1 MRGLVYLAAAAALAM
16 GGVGTASAQLGDLG
30 RLIGQAAGKL
40 GADKLLG
47 NKVPITTSLADAVY
61 GDAQRDGWMPRE
73 PKRPLESLQRT
84 DAGGFVLAPGFF
96 EFSGQSYCLHAG
108 THGPGGGDGY
118 LYAPTKGA
126 AEEIVMAIL
135 RNSVDHPEVPQQR
148 IQALIWALLS
158 RTKLQDMN
166 ADLQSTAR
174 VLLDE
179 RQLKGIS
186 KTALEM
192 IPPEVLNRALAEAP
206 PLVRQALAA
215 EAQLRSLASRP
226 GTTFR
231 EMESVAVLAGLA
243 PRGPGSQ
250 AVAEGRWSRHPD
262 GYLIRYLPRG
272 YSHTVVQIHV
282 EPGSGGVGKTYD
294 PATHVA
300 VPGNTSRQ
308 RLAQSG
314 RAKVA

>member
-1 MRGLVYLAAAAALAM
+1 MKKLAYVAAAAALAV

-30 RLIGQAAGKL
+30 RLVGQAAGKL

-47 NKVPITTSLADAVY
+47 NKVPITTSLADAVH
-61 GDAQRDGWMPRE
+61 GDPQRDGWTPRE
-73 PKRPLESLQRT
+73 PKRPLDSLRRT
-84 DAGGFVLAPGFF
+84 EAGGFVLGPGFF
-96 EFSGQSYCLHAG
+96 EFSAQSYCLHAG

-126 AEEIVMAIL
+126 AEPIVVAIL
-135 RNSVDHPEVPQQR
+135 RNSVDHPEVSQQR
-148 IQALIWALLS
+148 IQALIWTLLS
-158 RTKLQDMN
+158 RSKLEDMN
-166 ADLQSTAR
+166 TDLQATAR
-174 VLLDE
+174 TLLDARE
-179 RQLKGIS
+179 LKAIS

-192 IPPEVLNRALAEAP
+192 IPPEILNRALAEAP

-231 EMESVAVLAGLA
+231 EMESVAVLAGMA

-250 AVAEGRWSRHPD
+250 TVAEGRWSRHPD

-282 EPGSGGVGKTYD
+282 EPGSAAIGRTYD

-314 RAKVA
+314 RAKIA